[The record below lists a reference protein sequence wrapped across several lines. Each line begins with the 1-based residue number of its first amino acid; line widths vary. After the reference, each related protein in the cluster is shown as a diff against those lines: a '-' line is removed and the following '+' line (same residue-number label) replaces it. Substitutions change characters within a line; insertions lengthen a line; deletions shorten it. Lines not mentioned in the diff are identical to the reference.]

1 MKGYLFSV
9 TALLMILLLN
19 EKPGCNESATAV
31 GGSIVPL
38 SKGNY
43 WIYRD
48 SVFTDGALSLVTND
62 TDKIVSTED
71 WNGRTVYVFADGK
84 EWFASGDTIFQL
96 GRQRTGAKIASP
108 VMMPVKEESRFNFMY
123 GGDVVIEK
131 TIVNMATCP
140 ESKWKASACYKI
152 TDNCEGYW
160 IVGAGIGI
168 IREKTS
174 ECFSGKNNYTSR
186 TLIEMKVQ

>member
-9 TALLMILLLN
+9 PALLLILLLN
-19 EKPGCNESATAV
+19 EKPSCNQSAPAG
-31 GGSIVPL
+31 GGSLVPM

-62 TDKIVSTED
+62 TDKIVSTEE
-71 WNGRTVYVFADGK
+71 WNNKTVYVFADGK
-84 EWFASGDTIFQL
+84 EWYTSGDTIYQL
-96 GRQRTGAKIASP
+96 GRQRTGAKISSP
-108 VMMPVKEESRFNFMY
+108 VMMPVQEESRFNFMF

-131 TIVNMATCP
+131 TIIKMAACP
-140 ESKWKASACYKI
+140 EGKFKASACFRI
-152 TDNCEGYW
+152 TDHCEGYW
-160 IVGAGIGI
+160 IVGSGIGI

-174 ECFSGKNNYTSR
+174 ECYSGKNNYTTR